1 MRVCIGDGESSTRG
15 QLPLE
20 GQRRLHVV
28 GRAQSRTYG
37 FCGLVSQSCQRRG
50 GGNHGEEIRI
60 GNYKLLLNNSVV
72 AFSGD
77 NVGQGEAIV
86 ENSESGTQD
95 GLGART
101 AAASGSPGNR
111 HARRE
116 VPSVMDKILRFVP
129 ESQINCYIRT
139 HQPFVANKYA
149 DVY

>member
-37 FCGLVSQSCQRRG
+37 FGGLVSQSCQRRG
-50 GGNHGEEIRI
+50 GGNRGEEIRI
-60 GNYKLLLNNSVV
+60 GDYKLLLNNSVV

-77 NVGQGEAIV
+77 DIGQGEAIV
-86 ENSESGTQD
+86 ENAEA
-95 GLGART
+95 GAQHGFSSRA

-111 HARRE
+111 HAR
-116 VPSVMDKILRFVP
+116 
-129 ESQINCYIRT
+129 
-139 HQPFVANKYA
+139 
-149 DVY
+149 